1 MWEGAFA
8 SKKENPKNLWQE
20 ITCKCEMDVIQ
31 RKDETK
37 RVEQQKKCGVNGCS
51 NDSDNG
57 DRDDG
62 IE

>member
-1 MWEGAFA
+1 
-8 SKKENPKNLWQE
+8 
-20 ITCKCEMDVIQ
+20 MDVIQ